1 MAKCNYSTVVRF
13 RCSETEKNQ
22 IEKFVSEGQF
32 KSISEF
38 FRLLLNYYE
47 DHSLD
52 LLDYQNYRELY
63 QKKLRREEYYSDNVE
78 A

>member
-1 MAKCNYSTVVRF
+1 MAKNNYSTVVRF
-13 RCSETEKNQ
+13 RCSDTEKEQ
-22 IEKFVSEGQF
+22 IDKFVMDGQF

-63 QKKLRREEYYSDNVE
+63 QKQQKNKEKSS